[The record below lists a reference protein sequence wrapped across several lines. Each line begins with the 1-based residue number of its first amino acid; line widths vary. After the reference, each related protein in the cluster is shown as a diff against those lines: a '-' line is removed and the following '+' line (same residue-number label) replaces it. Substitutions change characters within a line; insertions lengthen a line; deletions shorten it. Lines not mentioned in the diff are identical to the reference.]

1 MPATLSYLEN
11 FISGDTEAVRLD
23 TQSSFY
29 ITDLNMNLDEW
40 DSYSVGDMIDLDND
54 GTTELILNGPY
65 DGMYLDVLDDQVVV
79 FAEGEGTA
87 MELSYV
93 YYDEACLIVISDTA
107 HAGRILH
114 LFTRYSGSDTVVDS
128 FELKAEFWNQDGN
141 DENSKFTYRGETISM
156 EQYEEI
162 YADIFGR

>member
-1 MPATLSYLEN
+1 M
-11 FISGDTEAVRLD
+11 
-23 TQSSFY
+23 
-29 ITDLNMNLDEW
+29 
-40 DSYSVGDMIDLDND
+40 
-54 GTTELILNGPY
+54 
-65 DGMYLDVLDDQVVV
+65 DDQVVV

-93 YYDEACLIVISDTA
+93 YYDEACWIVISDTA

-114 LFTRYSGSDTVVDS
+114 LFARYSGSDTVVDS
-128 FELKAEFWNQDGN
+128 FELNAEFLNQDGY